1 MDLLEAAREDSMSCK
16 FGATLPK
23 DPSCT
28 LLSSWTTTD
37 PSTFLIR
44 GNNYL
49 EDHQKVPFCSSIYFG
64 ICTTL
69 HVETNF
75 YIDFKLVFPF
85 YGLMKEIQDG
95 YIKVGPYI
103 QGCHDDDDIIIRDLL
118 QLSVHL
124 CHIRCLIFLNRFR
137 FSFFHIV
144 LTQK

>member
-28 LLSSWTTTD
+28 LLCSWTTTD

-64 ICTTL
+64 ICMTL

-95 YIKVGPYI
+95 YIKVCPYI
-103 QGCHDDDDIIIRDLL
+103 QGCHDDHQRFITFVYAFI
-118 QLSVHL
+118 

-137 FSFFHIV
+137 FSFFHII